1 MGLRLME
8 LYNFAINRQKN
19 KNMESEPLTGPV
31 LSPDLSS
38 LPSLSSDLLTLF
50 GALDQNKR
58 RIFRKLY
65 TYLWRYLR
73 PLDNYSIMQD
83 YWAFHIIVEEQYKLP
98 FGLVALL
105 SWLYQASARGKLII
119 DSRRFGGADPIM
131 MTIANRWEYMSALR
145 KSGYITRF
153 TRDPSAPYLLRSVS
167 RQPIFIKVTSEGCKL
182 IENIERDTY
191 NLIMRSVMKEITTGK
206 PKRKARKKA

>member
-1 MGLRLME
+1 MFVRLLGM
-8 LYNFAINRQKN
+8 YNFAINRQN
-19 KNMESEPLTGPV
+19 DKNMESEPLTGVP
-31 LSPDLSS
+31 LSSDLSS
-38 LPSLSSDLLTLF
+38 LPSLSSDLLFMF
-50 GALDQNKR
+50 GALGADKK

-73 PLDNYSIMQD
+73 PLENYSILQD
-83 YWAFHIIVEEQYKLP
+83 YWAFHYVITDIYKLP

-105 SWLYQASARGKLII
+105 SWLYQMSGKGALII
-119 DSRRFGGADPIM
+119 DTRRFKGMRPVALCV
-131 MTIANRWEYMSALR
+131 ANHWEYMATLR

-191 NLIMRSVMKEITTGK
+191 NLIMRSVMREVTTGK
-206 PKRKARKKA
+206 PKRKRNRKA

>member
-1 MGLRLME
+1 ME
-8 LYNFAINRQKN
+8 NDN
-19 KNMESEPLTGPV
+19 KTGV
-31 LSPDLSS
+31 SLSS
-38 LPSLSSDLLTLF
+38 VSGLSVSSPVLSSDLLTLF
-50 GALDQNKR
+50 GALDNGKR

-73 PLDNYSIMQD
+73 PLDNYSILQD
-83 YWAFHIIVEEQYKLP
+83 YWAFHYVITDVYKLP

-105 SWLYQASARGKLII
+105 SWLYQVSGKGVNII
-119 DSRRFGGADPIM
+119 DSRRFNNTRPVAMSVRNIY
-131 MTIANRWEYMSALR
+131 EYMSALR
-145 KSGYITRF
+145 KAGYITRF

-167 RQPIFIKVTSEGCKL
+167 RQPIFIKVTDQGCKL

-191 NLIMRSVMKEITTGK
+191 NLIMRSVMREITTGK